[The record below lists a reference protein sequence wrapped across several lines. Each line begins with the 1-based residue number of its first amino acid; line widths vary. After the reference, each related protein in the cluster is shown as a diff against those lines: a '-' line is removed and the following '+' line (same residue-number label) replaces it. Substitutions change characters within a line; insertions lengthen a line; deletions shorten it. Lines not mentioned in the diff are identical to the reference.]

1 MVVRE
6 PQFVKRPGELH
17 GYGWRGGGET
27 RRRRW
32 RWRWRWGE
40 RACVSYYGRSTRCC
54 YTTLY
59 IHTTVTVN
67 THTVHMYTDRSGLCP
82 PLLFSA
88 SSSPHLLQPLD
99 ALKDVAAHGE
109 DLKVGHAAEGNQSV
123 DGIC

>member
-1 MVVRE
+1 LE
-6 PQFVKRPGELH
+6 
-17 GYGWRGGGET
+17 
-27 RRRRW
+27 RRR
-32 RWRWRWGE
+32 GDE
-40 RACVSYYGRSTRCC
+40 EEEVEVEVEVGRASVCELLWEEYKVLLHH
-54 YTTLY
+54 TL
-59 IHTTVTVN
+59 HTHHCNCKHTYCTHVHRQEWTQVLVN

-109 DLKVGHAAEGNQSV
+109 DLKVGHAAEGDQSV